1 MRHGKPANLRLS
13 VEHSQEIAREV
24 PNAELL
30 VVKDANHSVHLEK
43 NELVL
48 RKMAEFLAK

>member
-1 MRHGKPANLRLS
+1 MANLLTLPLAT
-13 VEHSQEIAREV
+13 EHSQEIAREV

-30 VVKDANHSVHLEK
+30 VVEDANHSVHLEK

-48 RKMAEFLAK
+48 KKMAEFLAK